1 MARLSETVRPP
12 LRRMQNRHQISQY
25 PRLQTERSAVRWLS
39 EADHGDDGAGVA
51 CPADIVEPDAAG
63 AVDRIKRV
71 GLAVDEDWIVPIDAG
86 GAADGIGRGGDRIA
100 KVKAP
105 ISHVASR
112 IVGCEAKVA
121 DFIARVPVGRECLA
135 FANQGNGSTD
145 FGAGGELV
153 YECGL
158 NVVFA
163 AGTIRIKR
171 NLIIES
177 APLAQ
182 IDRLAERG
190 VKYVHDG
197 SVVRL

>member
-12 LRRMQNRHQISQY
+12 RPRTQDRHLKCPFRRLPI
-25 PRLQTERSAVRWLS
+25 ERNAVRWLS

-71 GLAVDEDWIVPIDAG
+71 GLAVDEDWIVPVDAG

-112 IVGCEAKVA
+112 IVG
-121 DFIARVPVGRECLA
+121 
-135 FANQGNGSTD
+135 
-145 FGAGGELV
+145 
-153 YECGL
+153 
-158 NVVFA
+158 
-163 AGTIRIKR
+163 
-171 NLIIES
+171 
-177 APLAQ
+177 
-182 IDRLAERG
+182 
-190 VKYVHDG
+190 
-197 SVVRL
+197 